1 MPAAIHVKGRHLE
14 SWAADIRFERQGP
27 LTRALKAL
35 LVNPVGNY
43 LPAKLLRGL
52 LKWTQSDV
60 AASNWADP
68 GGWRSMVIS
77 YSGNP
82 PKGIDKILVK
92 GGTIPMALRNR
103 RRLASR
109 LISRL
114 IDQAGH
120 APVHVLCLGA
130 GPGTI
135 IMDAMLEAKAAS
147 ETTLVDISGDAFE
160 HGRQMAAQHGLSE
173 RVKFIQGDVRDVKDM
188 LDHRTDIVKMMGIC
202 EYLQDDQIVS
212 IAKAVAELMPAG
224 SALVFNS
231 LSTQHGTDR
240 FFRRVF
246 GLHMIHRTPEQL
258 QGLFSQAGFGNYVA
272 FTEPLRVYTVVVGK
286 KLLPA
291 AGQGNP

>member
-1 MPAAIHVKGRHLE
+1 ME
-14 SWAADIRFERQGP
+14 SWAADIQFERQGP
-27 LTRALKAL
+27 LTRALKAA

-52 LKWTQSDV
+52 LKWTKSDV

-77 YSGNP
+77 YTGNP
-82 PKGIDKILVK
+82 PKGIDKILVR

-109 LISRL
+109 LEARL
-114 IDQAGH
+114 IEQAGH
-120 APVHVLCLGA
+120 SPAHVLCLGA
-130 GPGTI
+130 GPGI
-135 IMDAMLEAKAAS
+135 ITMDAMREAKADS
-147 ETTLVDISGDAFE
+147 RTTLVDISGDAFE
-160 HGRQMAAQHGLSE
+160 HGRELAAQHGLSD
-173 RVKFIQGDVRDVKDM
+173 RVNFIQGDVRDIKDM
-188 LDHRTDIVKMMGIC
+188 LDHRTDIVEMMGIC

-224 SALVFNS
+224 SALMFNS
-231 LSTQHGTDR
+231 LSNQHGTDR

-258 QGLFSQAGFGNYVA
+258 QGLFSQASFGQYVS

-286 KLLPA
+286 KLAPA
-291 AGQGNP
+291 AAQGNT

>member
-1 MPAAIHVKGRHLE
+1 ME
-14 SWAADIRFERQGP
+14 SWAADIRFERQGL
-27 LTRALKAL
+27 LTRTLKAL

-52 LKWTQSDV
+52 LKWTKSDV

-120 APVHVLCLGA
+120 APAHVLCLGA

-135 IMDAMLEAKAAS
+135 IMDAMCEAKAAS

-173 RVKFIQGDVRDVKDM
+173 RVKFIQGDVCSVKDM

-212 IAKAVAELMPAG
+212 IAKAVAELMPPG

-286 KLLPA
+286 KLSPA